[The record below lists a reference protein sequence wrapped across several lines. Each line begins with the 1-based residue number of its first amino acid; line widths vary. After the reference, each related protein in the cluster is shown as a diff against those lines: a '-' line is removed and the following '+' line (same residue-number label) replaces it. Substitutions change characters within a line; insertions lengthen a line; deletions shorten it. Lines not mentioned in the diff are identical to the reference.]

1 MLYLCYMIISSI
13 VAVARNLVIGNHNDI
28 PWRLS
33 SDLKYFKKV
42 TTGHHIIM
50 GRNSFLSIGRP
61 LPNRTN
67 IIVTRDPYF
76 IASNC
81 IVVHS
86 IPEALEIAHSRGES
100 EAFIT
105 GGGMIYE
112 QTMDLVDRLYIT
124 EVDAMPEG
132 NVYFPEV
139 DYSQW
144 VLGSSENH
152 IKGGRDDHNF
162 CFKVYN
168 RK

>member
-1 MLYLCYMIISSI
+1 MIISSI
-13 VAVARNLVIGNHNDI
+13 VAVAKNRVIGNNNDI

-33 SDLKYFKKV
+33 TDLKYFKKQ

-50 GRNSFLSIGRP
+50 GRKSFLSIGKP

-86 IPEALEIAHSRGES
+86 IPEALEIAQERGET
-100 EAFIT
+100 EVFIT

-112 QTMDLVDRLYIT
+112 QTMDIVDKLYIT
-124 EVDAMPEG
+124 EVDAEPEG
-132 NVYFPEV
+132 DVRFPEI
-139 DYSQW
+139 DYENW
-144 VLGSSENH
+144 NLMSEDPRQ
-152 IKGGRDDHNF
+152 KGVRDDHNF
-162 CFKVYN
+162 NFKTYE

>member
-1 MLYLCYMIISSI
+1 MIISSI
-13 VAVARNLVIGNHNDI
+13 VAVAKNRVIGSDNDI

-33 SDLKYFKKV
+33 TDLKYFKKQ
-42 TTGHHIIM
+42 TSGHHIIM
-50 GRNSFLSIGRP
+50 GRKSFLSIGKP

-67 IIVTRDPYF
+67 VIVTRDPYF

-86 IPEALEIAHSRGES
+86 IPEALEIAEKRGET

-112 QTMDLVDRLYIT
+112 QTMDIVDRLYIT
-124 EVDAMPEG
+124 EVDAEPEG
-132 NVYFPEV
+132 DVHFPEI
-139 DYSQW
+139 DYSLW
-144 VLGSSENH
+144 KLISEDPRNE
-152 IKGGRDDHNF
+152 GERDDHKFNF
-162 CFKVYN
+162 KIYE

>member
-1 MLYLCYMIISSI
+1 MIISSI
-13 VAVARNLVIGNHNDI
+13 VAVAKNRVIGNNNDI

-33 SDLKYFKKV
+33 TDLKYFKKQ

-50 GRNSFLSIGRP
+50 GRKSFLSIGKP

-86 IPEALEIAHSRGES
+86 IPEALEIAQERGET
-100 EAFIT
+100 EVFIT

-112 QTMDLVDRLYIT
+112 QTMDIVDKLYIT
-124 EVDAMPEG
+124 EVDAEPKG
-132 NVYFPEV
+132 DVRFPEI
-139 DYSQW
+139 DYENW
-144 VLGSSENH
+144 NLMSEDPRQ
-152 IKGGRDDHNF
+152 KGERDDHNF
-162 CFKVYN
+162 NFKTYE

>member
-1 MLYLCYMIISSI
+1 MIISSI
-13 VAVARNLVIGNHNDI
+13 VAVAKNRVIGSNNDI

-33 SDLKYFKKV
+33 TDLKYFKKQ
-42 TTGHHIIM
+42 TSGHHIIM
-50 GRNSFLSIGRP
+50 GRKSFLSIGKP

-67 IIVTRDPYF
+67 VIVTRDPYF

-86 IPEALEIAHSRGES
+86 IPEAIEIAEKRGET

-112 QTMDLVDRLYIT
+112 QTMDIIDRLYIT
-124 EVDAMPEG
+124 EVDAEPEG
-132 NVYFPEV
+132 DVHFPEI

-144 VLGSSENH
+144 KLISEDPRDE
-152 IKGGRDDHNF
+152 GERDDHKFNF
-162 CFKVYN
+162 KIYE